1 MLKGILIETLRP
13 GHCDLAVIANRSG
26 VPLLDLQKILSEDHP
41 AEPTTEQF
49 ACIIKSIPAASIV
62 AGVSAEMQAEI
73 DYIDC
78 QIGLLEQSLDDH
90 YQPMFSG
97 MRRVLRR
104 IVSG

>member
-1 MLKGILIETLRP
+1 MLKGILIETLLT

-26 VPLLDLQKILSEDHP
+26 ILLPDLKNILSSDHP

-49 ACIIKSIPAASIV
+49 ASIIKSIPAASII
-62 AGVSAEMQAEI
+62 AGVSAEMQADI
-73 DYIDC
+73 DYLDC
-78 QIGLLEQSLDDH
+78 QIVLLEQSFDDH

-97 MRRVLRR
+97 MRRLLRR